1 MKAFDID
8 QELADLAAR
17 EEMLAFFDFALRL
30 DGERRVEGLCKVSR
44 PRARRSRSTYCSLLF
59 VVDAPDAD
67 AHRSLEARLGAI
79 DWNAF
84 AAATPGVECV
94 LAVPRR
100 AGGSGLF
107 LKEVDVYL
115 DGSREADASFAR
127 EVLQP
132 AIARATGAE
141 AGEVTVWREA
151 GEEPAEPAS
160 EAKAESFLDRLRRL
174 AGRA

>member
-8 QELADLAAR
+8 QELADLAAK
-17 EEMLAFFDFALRL
+17 EEVLAFFDFELAL
-30 DGERRVEGLCKVSR
+30 DGEQRVEGLCKVSR
-44 PRARRSRSTYCSLLF
+44 PRERRSRSTYCSLLF
-59 VVDAPDAD
+59 VIDAPDA
-67 AHRSLEARLGAI
+67 AAQRSLEGRLGAI

-100 AGGSGLF
+100 AGGGGLF

-115 DGSREADASFAR
+115 DGSRDADASFAR

-132 AIARATGAE
+132 AIARATSAK
-141 AGEVTVWREA
+141 AGEVTVWNEA
-151 GEEPAEPAS
+151 GDQPAKPAE
-160 EAKAESFLDRLRRL
+160 AKPESFLDRLRRF